1 LTHPAPTAEQI
12 AVLPVSASEH
22 VSGGVG
28 EMSARALIAWA
39 VRSPETSVELTAPAM
54 IGNTYPKG
62 VGEGRAVA
70 SGAAGT
76 SFKTSRF
83 GTEG

>member
-1 LTHPAPTAEQI
+1 
-12 AVLPVSASEH
+12 
-22 VSGGVG
+22 
-28 EMSARALIAWA
+28 
-39 VRSPETSVELTAPAM
+39 M